1 MAENQV
7 EIDVILN
14 ADQAEKGFEK
24 LEEGSKAVGESF
36 GSVGKAVSSLGGE
49 ANQALGTV
57 GESLGGVVD
66 GFGELATAAK
76 TGQMSFTALA
86 GPVGIAVMA
95 VMELINAF
103 REYGNEVDGTNIKI
117 EAYAASATELT
128 SIIEQLSDAQ
138 VELNKETI
146 KAFRIQ
152 SQRAQGLINEGELI
166 NQNTAEIK
174 GQILEFD
181 KQIKQAQKNLK
192 IAKGNIQVETALRR
206 NLNSIIS
213 NRATLVDKLSK
224 LESKADALSV
234 KGAKERAKLTDMV
247 DEKLKESPEFKKKIA
262 EQESKLLTQAR
273 VDELQATKDQIKS
286 QIEIAR
292 LGSKQKIKDIQAIED
307 IGADVRNKAIKG
319 EEKRLQAEIT
329 SIEKAAAEKRKAQN
343 EKIRQKA
350 LVNRARE
357 RAMEIARDRQLQSEL
372 KQLRTLEIEEMRIG
386 GASAQKIAQQRY
398 NDELK
403 AAGDNQ
409 NKQLIALRRFE
420 NQKTRIEQQAQSQRQ
435 AMETA
440 QAEQRQAFIESTV
453 LFDTQRIED
462 QTTRELALLDLR
474 YKKEIELNAHTQE
487 QITELQRRQALER
500 QDILDQ
506 SLSQSFEKMRGM
518 TEDLTRATTGAIY
531 QSLVDAGQ
539 FDLQF
544 EELKHDFDEKVGQA
558 RQEMIKA
565 QSANDVNLA
574 RQKEEEITN
583 ITQEF
588 ESQRKK
594 IREQESQALPLMFG
608 QILKGLGQEAA
619 VEAMMETARGIAT
632 FFTAPA
638 LSGNHFA
645 AAGVFAGA
653 AALAG
658 TAGASI
664 TNQANSSISKAGRGG
679 GGGAMSPTGTPQ
691 TAPTPQRE
699 EAETSQMV
707 FNINFGGAVIY
718 DTQRAAEQ
726 ALADRITTLQ
736 NTRRRGAP
744 RRSF

>member
-7 EIDVILN
+7 EIDVVLN
-14 ADQAEKGFEK
+14 AEQAEKGFEK

-86 GPVGIAVMA
+86 GPIGIAVVA
-95 VMELINAF
+95 VMELVQAF
-103 REYGNEVDGTNIKI
+103 REYSSEVDGTNIKV
-117 EAYAASATELT
+117 EAYTAAASELT

-138 VELNKETI
+138 VQLNKADI
-146 KAFRIQ
+146 QALRIQ
-152 SQRAQGLINEGELI
+152 SQRAQALTEEGQLLNEKGAKLR
-166 NQNTAEIK
+166 AEIALQQDAIK
-174 GQILEFD
+174 EIEKKTKSENTNAGQRIYYE
-181 KQIKQAQKNLK
+181 
-192 IAKGNIQVETALRR
+192 
-206 NLNSIIS
+206 SIIAAKRRDIA
-213 NRATLVDKLSK
+213 NIEAKLAPITEKADKL
-224 LESKADALSV
+224 AV
-234 KGAKERAKLTDMV
+234 KGAQERLKLTEAV
-247 DEKLKESPEFKKKIA
+247 DEKLKESPELRKKLA
-262 EQESKLLTQAR
+262 EQEAKVLSQAR
-273 VDELQATKDQIKS
+273 INELQATKDQVKS

-292 LGSKQKIKDIQAIED
+292 LGSQQKTRDIQAIED
-307 IGADVRNKAIKG
+307 ISADVRNKAIKG
-319 EEKRLQAEIT
+319 EVKRLQAEFT

-372 KQLRTLEIEEMRIG
+372 KQLRTLEIEEMQIG

-440 QAEQRQAFIESTV
+440 QAEQRQAFIKSTV

-506 SLSQSFEKMRGM
+506 SLNQSFEKMRGM
-518 TEDLTRATTGAIY
+518 TEDLTRATTSAIY

-565 QSANDVNLA
+565 QSVNDVNLA

-583 ITQEF
+583 ITQEY

-691 TAPTPQRE
+691 TTSAPQRE
-699 EAETSQMV
+699 EAETSSMV

-736 NTRRRGAP
+736 NNRRRGAP